1 MMGACRTRR
10 EMPMS
15 EPLVLS
21 ALYRYPVKSLRGQS
35 CERLALGPRGPLHDR
50 EWMLVDAE
58 GRFLTQRQMPRMALV
73 DTELSDD
80 ALVLRAPGMP
90 ELRVR
95 REAGGERLPVQIWN
109 DRCEAEAVGPEAD
122 TWLGEFLETE
132 CRLVHFPD
140 DEVRQV
146 DPSYARPG
154 EQVGFA
160 DGFPLLLISQGSLDL
175 LNRKLPEPVPMRRF
189 RPNLVVRGCEPHAED
204 RWRRIRIGDIELRV
218 VKPCSRCPIP
228 GIDPDTGE
236 RRGRVLETLMTYR
249 RGEDNKIYFGQ
260 NVLHDAE
267 GELAVGMPVE
277 ILE

>member
-1 MMGACRTRR
+1 
-10 EMPMS
+10 MS

-73 DTELSDD
+73 DTELTDD

-109 DRCEAEAVGPEAD
+109 DRCEAEAVGAEAD
-122 TWLGEFLETE
+122 AWLGEFLETE

-140 DEVRQV
+140 DAVRQV